1 MSGRVRRAAREP
13 VWAAMNAI
21 AKPTAL
27 AGRPRLPRDRRPA
40 VWHDVVDG
48 GPRPTSE
55 PHLCSAHEGRALLRH
70 RLSPRQRGT
79 GPTSTPAYAELVR
92 RRTGHEL
99 RAGEASPYYVFHPLA
114 LERIAADLPNVK
126 LVLLLRDP
134 VERTISHHKHE
145 VRRGNETLS
154 LTEALA
160 EEDARLAGED
170 EAIVAGAP
178 NHHSIPTSSG
188 RIRPQPIRR
197 AGRSAPEAV
206 PAGPIPRG
214 PERAALRATPGGA
227 PGLVDFLGVPAWTP
241 DDFPQKNATPVGG
254 VDPAV
259 RAELVDRFRPHNER
273 LYELLGE
280 RFDWQE

>member
-1 MSGRVRRAAREP
+1 M
-13 VWAAMNAI
+13 
-21 AKPTAL
+21 
-27 AGRPRLPRDRRPA
+27 
-40 VWHDVVDG
+40 
-48 GPRPTSE
+48 
-55 PHLCSAHEGRALLRH
+55 
-70 RLSPRQRGT
+70 
-79 GPTSTPAYAELVR
+79 R

-178 NHHSIPTSSG
+178 NHHSIPHQFWSYQARS
-188 RIRPQPIRR
+188 RYDEQVARLQKLFPRDRYLVVQSERLFERPQ
-197 AGRSAPEAV
+197 EV
-206 PAGPIPRG
+206 
-214 PERAALRATPGGA
+214 L